1 MYSIILKLKSNCDCG
16 CGCKIDNT
24 KPSSPKERWKYLT
37 NADGSIYQ
45 EEDLEKVRLK
55 CIELLSDNLLSSIK
69 VVQNKAAIAYVQIEG
84 APDPH
89 VSTLPTVTDADNG
102 KVLMVIEGEWGV
114 SEVEVLPNV
123 TLSDNGKI
131 LKVVNGVWTA
141 VEDGSSG
148 GSTVTIT
155 PTLAEGVKIA
165 DYNIDGVDGVLYT
178 PDVFGSAT
186 TSAAG
191 TKGLVPAPPI
201 LENNHN
207 IYFLKSNGSWGLDVQ
222 YKDTTW
228 KDTGV
233 PVNFYTDGDGE
244 IVFVDEWWTPKE
256 EYELQ
261 IDKKELHAK
270 LDQNNNYQTERYLS
284 PDSMEV
290 HFDYD
295 NFLRIKASTDD
306 EWTKKQIHMDTD
318 DDESEITV
326 YPTDIKL
333 STTWDGTHELLKDA
347 IAAAASSGG
356 GTTVVANPSETATVE
371 LNKLKV
377 DNTVYEIPNEIPNDF
392 KVNLECQYGTGTNIF
407 TSGSS
412 YANSDTYILV
422 PKSAFDSPLDIL
434 TNLRIFMLQ
443 QENPGEEGVIVVGG
457 PQTMWYE
464 TYRGIMGDQI
474 SSKLFMTLIRGN
486 NEKIIAQ
493 VVKAGEIATYT
504 MQLNDYVKQNYWCI
518 GKIQTYELT
527 STVITAQQVD
537 DMWDSVFNE

>member
-69 VVQNKAAIAYVQIEG
+69 VVQNKAATAYVQIEG

-141 VEDGSSG
+141 VEDSGSG

-165 DYNIDGVDGVLYT
+165 DYNIDGVDGILYT
-178 PDVFGSAT
+178 PDVFESAT
-186 TSAAG
+186 TSAVG
-191 TKGLVPAPPI
+191 TKGLVPAPSI
-201 LENNHN
+201 IENDHN
-207 IYFLKSNGSWGLDVQ
+207 IYFLKSNGTWGLDVQ
-222 YKDTTW
+222 YKDSTW
-228 KDTGV
+228 KDTGT

-244 IVFVDEWWTPKE
+244 VVFVDEWWTPKE

-261 IDKKELHAK
+261 IDKKSLYAK

-284 PDSMEV
+284 PDSIEV

-306 EWTKKQIHMDTD
+306 EWTKKQIYMDAD
-318 DDESEITV
+318 DDESEIIV

-333 STTWDGTHELLKDA
+333 STTWDGTHELLKEA

-356 GTTVVANPSETATVE
+356 TELPATTAADNGKVLKVIEGSWGKGIDEGNIIKDCVYGIGTEIFSELSPYYNNNIYILMPKDKWSTNVTNFAVQNQVGVDSETGLIVLTTHTTE
-371 LNKLKV
+371 YFWQLSKNSTPSSST
-377 DNTVYEIPNEIPNDF
+377 DNYFIS
-392 KVNLECQYGTGTNIF
+392 VNI
-407 TSGSS
+407 
-412 YANSDTYILV
+412 
-422 PKSAFDSPLDIL
+422 
-434 TNLRIFMLQ
+434 
-443 QENPGEEGVIVVGG
+443 
-457 PQTMWYE
+457 
-464 TYRGIMGDQI
+464 
-474 SSKLFMTLIRGN
+474 N
-486 NEKIIAQ
+486 NENNGINAQ
-493 VVKAGEIATYT
+493 TLSTRDRGTMIRDLLPALSEQYT
-504 MQLNDYVKQNYWCI
+504 PI
-518 GKIQTYELT
+518 GVSTAYQLT
-527 STVITAQQVD
+527 STIITAQQVN
-537 DMWDSVFNE
+537 DMWDSVFNG